1 MHFAYPPRKSSHPPA
16 YPARGLSR
24 SLSYNQRR
32 QLKIGAIILCSL
44 VFLILVLS
52 RLFSNGVERIQ
63 PGTPEVVIVTLIDE
77 ENMSKDYIAKVQDN
91 RNEYAAR
98 HGYAT
103 FFPTV
108 SSYPSIND
116 SPRTWS
122 LVPAL
127 RHALTLHPHSTY
139 IFALSPHALIMNP
152 TLNLRTHI
160 LAPNRLEKLMLRD
173 KPVVPPDSV
182 IKTFGNLKGDRI
194 DLVLTQDGEGLCPGS
209 FVLKNGEWAQFFLE
223 TWFDPLYRSYNF
235 QKAEAH
241 ALEHI
246 IQWHPTIL
254 TKLALIPQRTLNT
267 YNTDI
272 ASRGGADALYQDG
285 DFVVRL
291 VGCDTDAA
299 RSCEGEFEAM
309 RVKLGAQK
317 MREGLKGGG

>member
-16 YPARGLSR
+16 YAARGQSR
-24 SLSYNQRR
+24 SLTYNQRR

-44 VFLILVLS
+44 VFLILVVS
-52 RLFSNGVERIQ
+52 RLFSTDAERIP
-63 PGTPEVVIVTLIDE
+63 PGMPEVVIVTLIDE
-77 ENMSKDYIAKVQDN
+77 ENMSKDYIAKVQEN
-91 RNEYAAR
+91 RNDYAAR
-98 HGYAT
+98 HGYTT

-139 IFALSPHALIMNP
+139 FFALSPHALIMNP
-152 TLNLRTHI
+152 TLNLRTH
-160 LAPNRLEKLMLRD
+160 LLSPKVLEEHMLRD

-194 DLVLTQDGEGLCPGS
+194 DLVLTQDREGLCPGS
-209 FVLKNGEWAQFFLE
+209 FVLKNGEWATFFLD

-246 IQWHPTIL
+246 VQWHPTIL
-254 TKLALIPQRTLNT
+254 TKLAIIPQRLLNT

-272 ASRGGADALYQDG
+272 PSRGGAAALYKEG

-291 VGCDTDAA
+291 VGCDTDPN
-299 RSCEGEFEAM
+299 RNCEKEFESM
-309 RVKLGAQK
+309 RVKIGSG
-317 MREGLKGGG
+317 EGGKGG